1 MTNMKDT
8 AKAAKKSLETTAK
21 AAKKSLETLKRT
33 SPDLDVEKM
42 QQAMV
47 KWGKHTVCNI
57 REDE

>member
-1 MTNMKDT
+1 MTNMKD
-8 AKAAKKSLETTAK
+8 TAK

-42 QQAMV
+42 QQSMV
-47 KWGKHTVCNI
+47 KWGKHTICKI

>member
-8 AKAAKKSLETTAK
+8 AKAAKKSLET
-21 AAKKSLETLKRT
+21 LKLT

-47 KWGKHTVCNI
+47 KWGKHTICKI